1 MARLP
6 KRSKKRLVLDIGS
19 STIRLCEL
27 AETKAGL
34 QLSRY
39 TFKEYNCDPAL
50 DEEERK
56 NARQEALTELLAET
70 KVRTK
75 KTIFGVP
82 GQSVFT
88 RTRSLPPVPEYKV
101 NHIVKYEI
109 QQQIPF
115 GLDQIAMDYQ
125 VLDRTEAG
133 GYEVMMA
140 AIKVDV
146 VDKQVDIL
154 QEAKRTIDT
163 VDVCPFAVYNW
174 LKHTGE
180 LGDQTDCVAIV
191 DIGAVTTDIVIERE
205 GQFRFTRPLNIGGND
220 ITKAISTSLDMPW
233 VEAERLKKERGFA
246 PTGDPQRD
254 GKGGEIIGNVLS
266 RLVGEIMRSFAYF
279 RSLPGGGQVNRVVLC
294 GGGACLRN
302 IIPYLQKQL
311 QLDVRIAQP
320 LAGLAIAPDAQQV
333 NEHPEQ
339 ACVALGLALRT
350 VEEPT
355 VGINLIP
362 PRVLEAVQRKEQAF
376 YWGLCFATLALIMA
390 SIIPISE
397 NKNEM
402 VNEQIRKLRST
413 INQYDPEIAQQ
424 PKTDS
429 EFSQRFQSA
438 QQQLGK
444 LTKNVQVLDTTRKA
458 RRFWLEELLLV
469 MDARP
474 ATGGNIW
481 ISNFESSQV
490 SKDPNYNPNSRNN
503 RSGFGGGNAGF
514 AGGGGR
520 ISGFGGFGGRDEDGG
535 GGNRNNFNS
544 GEAGS
549 GGGILGAKTPGFVGI
564 YPKIAQQGRQ
574 GFGNRNRRNNKQPP
588 TPTIN
593 YPNGIIIH
601 GYAETDKV
609 ILDYVEALKTAERTS
624 PDKSFLWVKEGG
636 VFFDISSIK
645 RVPRSTLYQAET
657 GPSRVNESAVPLNDV
672 VYTFAIALQLERG
685 TDKSSPW
692 RVPGPQPGANNRGGR
707 GGAGNFGNLSPD
719 NPFARALQQ
728 NQQNQGGGGA
738 QE

>member
-27 AETKAGL
+27 SETKAGL

-39 TFKEYNCDPAL
+39 VYKDYNCDPAL
-50 DEEERK
+50 DEEERRS
-56 NARQEALTELLAET
+56 ARSTALKELLAET

-101 NHIVKYEI
+101 TQIVRYEI

-146 VDKQVDIL
+146 VDKQVEIL
-154 QEAKRTIDT
+154 QEAKRSVDT

-180 LGDQTDCVAIV
+180 LGEQNDCVAII

-220 ITKAISTSLDMPW
+220 VTKAISTSFNMNWLD
-233 VEAERLKKERGFA
+233 AERLKRERGFA
-246 PTGDPQRD
+246 PTDDPARD
-254 GKGGEIIGNVLS
+254 GKGGEVIGGVLQ
-266 RLVGEIMRSFAYF
+266 RLVSEIMRSFAYF

-320 LAGLAIAPDAQQV
+320 LAGLAIAPDAQLV

-339 ACVALGLALRT
+339 ACAVLGLALRT

-355 VGINLIP
+355 IGINLIP
-362 PRVLEAVQRKEQAF
+362 PRVLEAVRRREQAF

-397 NKNEM
+397 NKNKM
-402 VNEQIRKLRST
+402 VKKQIAELRST
-413 INQYDPEIAQQ
+413 ISLYDPEMAQLQHGQ
-424 PKTDS
+424 PVPTS
-429 EFSQRFQSA
+429 EYAKGLQKAQERF
-438 QQQLGK
+438 GN
-444 LTKNVQVLDTTRKA
+444 LTKNVQTLNKA
-458 RRFWLEELLLV
+458 RRMRRFWLEEIMLV

-474 ATGGNIW
+474 STGGNIW
-481 ISNFESSQV
+481 LSNFETSRV
-490 SKDPNYNPNSRNN
+490 NKDPNYDPNRPGGN
-503 RSGFGGGNAGF
+503 RPGTGGFGGGGGF
-514 AGGGGR
+514 ASGGGGL
-520 ISGFGGFGGRDEDGG
+520 FGNKNDKDGG
-535 GGNRNNFNS
+535 ETRARTNTGNS
-544 GEAGS
+544 GS
-549 GGGILGAKTPGFVGI
+549 GGGIQGAITPGFVGI
-564 YPKIAQQGRQ
+564 YPVVAAQGR
-574 GFGNRNRRNNKQPP
+574 GFGNQGANNNQKPNV
-588 TPTIN
+588 TVN
-593 YPNGIIIH
+593 YPNGVIIH
-601 GYAETDKV
+601 GFAESDTA
-609 ILDYVEALKTAERTS
+609 ILELVENLKTAERTG
-624 PDKSFLWVKEGG
+624 PDNSITWVKEES
-636 VFFDISSIK
+636 VYFSTSTVK
-645 RVPRSTLYQAET
+645 RIPRSVLYQAPT
-657 GPSRVNESAVPLNDV
+657 GPTQAEDYNAPFTDAV
-672 VYTFAIALQLERG
+672 YSFAIAMEIQHG
-685 TDKSSPW
+685 PTKSNPDPDFS
-692 RVPGPQPGANNRGGR
+692 GQPA
-707 GGAGNFGNLSPD
+707 GAGTGTGFGGIDAS
-719 NPFARALQQ
+719 NPFARALQERATQ
-728 NQQNQGGGGA
+728 PSGA
-738 QE
+738 E